1 MLRHLLRFGFL
12 VALLTLVMVTAPSD
26 VFAQSERFEKFAETT
41 PRAGEQAPDFTL
53 KTLDGEIFTLSEAA
67 ANQPVVIE
75 FGSYT

>member
-1 MLRHLLRFGFL
+1 MSRRLLLFGIA
-12 VALLTLVMVTAPSD
+12 VALLTLVTLAAPSD

-41 PRAGEQAPDFTL
+41 PKAGETAPDFTL
-53 KTLDGEIFTLSEAA
+53 MTLDGETFTLSEAT